1 MRENPKRPPGLM
13 DRRHFLKLGGA
24 GIAVMALLGPTGPH
38 SVLAQEGP
46 SLVEEVEEAAEKY
59 RVPRKLLLAI
69 GCLNTH
75 WEITPPRP

>member
-1 MRENPKRPPGLM
+1 MN
-13 DRRHFLKLGGA
+13 RRHFWKLGGA
-24 GIAVMALLGPTGPH
+24 GIAVMALLGPTGSH

-69 GCLNTH
+69 GCVNTH
-75 WEITPPRP
+75 SEITPPRP

>member
-59 RVPRKLLLAI
+59 RVPRKLLLAL
-69 GCLNTH
+69 GCVNTR
-75 WEITPPRP
+75 WEITRPRP